1 MSADKPMTCPDC
13 ERAFDDAGDGVLL
26 DDDLWRCHD
35 CAENE
40 IALAKL
46 ERRQQRLDDPR
57 HNQGDR

>member
-1 MSADKPMTCPDC
+1 MTCPDC
-13 ERAFDDAGDGVLL
+13 ERAFDDAGDGVIL
-26 DDDLWRCHD
+26 DDDAWRCHD

-40 IALAKL
+40 VALAKL

>member
-1 MSADKPMTCPDC
+1 MSERLTCPDC
-13 ERAFDDAGDGVLL
+13 ERAFDDAGDGVIL
-26 DDDLWRCHD
+26 DDDAWRCHD

-40 IALAKL
+40 VALAKL